1 MGEFKITMQ
10 EYVSL
15 VWAYARLKLEYKAD
29 LLPSGFIYADKV
41 LANIEKVLE
50 RAKYHNGL

>member
-1 MGEFKITMQ
+1 MQ

-15 VWAYARLKLEYKAD
+15 VWAYARIKLEYKAN
-29 LLPSGFIYADKV
+29 LLDSGFVYADKV

-50 RAKYHNGL
+50 RAKDYISIEEDKEE